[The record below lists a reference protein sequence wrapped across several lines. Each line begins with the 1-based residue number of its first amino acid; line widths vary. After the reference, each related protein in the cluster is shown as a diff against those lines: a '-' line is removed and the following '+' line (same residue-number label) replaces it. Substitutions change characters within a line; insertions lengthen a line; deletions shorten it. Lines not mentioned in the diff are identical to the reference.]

1 MYQRRQARTY
11 PEPNFRMGAE
21 PVARLGSTVSGTSA
35 TLAAQMMEIGGLS
48 WENANFAS
56 IDPF

>member
-1 MYQRRQARTY
+1 M
-11 PEPNFRMGAE
+11 
-21 PVARLGSTVSGTSA
+21 VSGTSA